1 MRETATFII
10 NQNAAKVVHPF
21 DYETYDLGLKM
32 ALTENV
38 RFYEY
43 EIIDNSTKVSRG
55 VTIRKNEKGRV
66 ELTKNV
72 KEKFG
77 VN

>member
-32 ALTENV
+32 ALTENF

-43 EIIDNSTKVSRG
+43 EIIDNSPKVSREL
-55 VTIRKNEKGRV
+55 TIRKNEKERV
-66 ELTKNV
+66 ELTRKV